1 MAEMKY
7 VEGLIELQD
16 ALHQLAPRVAR
27 KHLRRAVMTAARVV
41 RDEAKGRA
49 PIYHGKV
56 SKGHPPP
63 GTLKRAITA
72 ARSNKSSGPGK
83 EVVNVFVRQA
93 KNGSVG
99 QKNVKAYSKLDAY
112 YWRWVEFGTS
122 KMAANP
128 FLRPAFEAN
137 KEHCV
142 DLIKQ
147 TLIQGIEEEAADLR
161 KT

>member
-1 MAEMKY
+1 MAELKY
-7 VEGLIELQD
+7 VAGLIELQD
-16 ALHQLAPRVAR
+16 ALHQLAPRIAR
-27 KHLRRAVMTAARVV
+27 KHLRKAVMAAARVV

-49 PIYHGKV
+49 PVYHGAV

-72 ARSNKSSGPGK
+72 ARSNSASGPGR

-99 QKNVKAYSKLDAY
+99 QKNIKAYSRLDAY
-112 YWRWVEFGTS
+112 YWRFVEFGTS

-128 FLRPAFEAN
+128 FMRPAFESN
-137 KEHCV
+137 KERCV
-142 DLIKQ
+142 DVIKES
-147 TLIQGIEEEAADLR
+147 LAAALDEEVSDLR
-161 KT
+161 R